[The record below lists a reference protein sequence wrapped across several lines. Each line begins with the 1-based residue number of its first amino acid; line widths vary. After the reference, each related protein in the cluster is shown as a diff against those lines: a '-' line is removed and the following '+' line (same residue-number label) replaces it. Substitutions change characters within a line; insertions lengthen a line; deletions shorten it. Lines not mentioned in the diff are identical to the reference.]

1 MMTRCWDGPQEV
13 RRGKCDAPARRVGR
27 LRRVNRAGSARDLV
41 AGFQA
46 PNPATYIVGS
56 HPGWDFSESRWD
68 QRVFVRAGPWAA
80 PRASSGCL
88 RPQRCAPVL
97 SERAQIERYAPSY
110 RASFTPKKPGTDPGE
125 QPAHRAWVRWLP
137 WVPSMQPS
145 LTTVTMLRKMPPSN
159 RRASQ
164 KQPRCKR
171 GDDLAGELRHP
182 WTTVGRW
189 LLLGGATRTLMAL
202 CHDTATGAS

>member
-27 LRRVNRAGSARDLV
+27 LRRVNRAGSARGLV

-88 RPQRCAPVL
+88 RPQRCAPVRAV
-97 SERAQIERYAPSY
+97 RAQIE
-110 RASFTPKKPGTDPGE
+110 
-125 QPAHRAWVRWLP
+125 
-137 WVPSMQPS
+137 
-145 LTTVTMLRKMPPSN
+145 
-159 RRASQ
+159 
-164 KQPRCKR
+164 
-171 GDDLAGELRHP
+171 
-182 WTTVGRW
+182 
-189 LLLGGATRTLMAL
+189 AL
-202 CHDTATGAS
+202 CAKLSGEFHPEKARN